1 MSDDGDQPGGP
12 GGASSGGASS
22 GGAAADPRSIAGRV
36 AIVTGAASGM
46 GRATAVLLASVGARV
61 GLLDRDAEGVLAACD
76 EIDSAGGA
84 AHGVTVDLAD
94 ATAIPRAVDD
104 VRRRLGPIDILINN
118 AGIVCGGTFENL
130 PLERHK
136 AIYDVNCLGPVN
148 VTHTLLPGLLTRPE
162 SHIVN
167 IASASALMPLPFA
180 ATYASSKWAVLG
192 FSESLREELRL
203 TGHEHVRVTSVCPG
217 YIATGM
223 FTGAKTPF
231 LMPMLTPQILAD
243 EIVRAVQTDCEI
255 VRTPW
260 QVKLM
265 PVLNGLLPRRLLR
278 WLGDKLGVL
287 DSMSAWHNIAEPPR
301 IAKEPLP
308 LPTTE
313 SVPAVLSE

>member
-1 MSDDGDQPGGP
+1 MTHLRDKRVLITGSGHGLGRELAKTFAKAGCEIIVTDRDGD
-12 GGASSGGASS
+12 
-22 GGAAADPRSIAGRV
+22 RV
-36 AIVTGAASGM
+36 TE
-46 GRATAVLLASVGARV
+46 TV
-61 GLLDRDAEGVLAACD
+61 GLLIKANHRAFGYAMDVTNAA
-76 EIDSAGGA
+76 S
-84 AHGVTVDLAD
+84 VQ
-94 ATAIPRAVDD
+94 D
-104 VRRRLGPIDILINN
+104 VHEHLLSEHGPIDILINN

-136 AIYDVNCLGPVN
+136 AIYDVNCLGPVT
-148 VTHTLLPGLLTRPE
+148 VTHTLLPELLLRPE

-203 TGHEHVRVTSVCPG
+203 TGHGHVHVTSVCPG

-223 FTGAKTPF
+223 FHGAKTPL

-243 EIVRAVQTDCEI
+243 EIVRAVQSDCEV

-260 QVKLM
+260 QVKLL
-265 PVLNGLLPRRLLR
+265 PLLNGIVPRRLLR

-287 DSMSAWHNIAEPPR
+287 DSMSAWHNVTEPPR
-301 IAKEPLP
+301 VAKESLP
-308 LPTTE
+308 LSATE
-313 SVPAVLSE
+313 AVAPVLSE

>member
-1 MSDDGDQPGGP
+1 MTHLRDKRVLITG
-12 GGASSGGASS
+12 SGHGLGRELAKTF
-22 GGAAADPRSIAGRV
+22 AKAGCEV
-36 AIVTGAASGM
+36 IVT
-46 GRATAVLLASVGARV
+46 
-61 GLLDRDAEGVLAACD
+61 DRDADRVHDTVGMLTKSNHRAFGYAMDVTNPESVL
-76 EIDSAGGA
+76 
-84 AHGVTVDLAD
+84 
-94 ATAIPRAVDD
+94 D
-104 VRRRLGPIDILINN
+104 VHDHVLSEHGPIDILINN

-148 VTHTLLPGLLTRPE
+148 VTHTLLPELLTRPE

-167 IASASALMPLPFA
+167 IASASALLPLPFA

-217 YIATGM
+217 YISTGM
-223 FTGAKTPF
+223 FAGVKTPF

-243 EIVRAVQTDCEI
+243 EIVRAVQSNCEI

-260 QVKLM
+260 QVKFL
-265 PVLNGLLPRRLLR
+265 PLLNGVVPRRILR

-287 DSMSAWHNIAEPPR
+287 DSMSAYHNIAEQPR
-301 IAKEPLP
+301 LAKEPLP
-308 LPTTE
+308 RLAPE